1 LQRSALHCGEY
12 EEMQN
17 AAVAT
22 FVLDREAL
30 VERFD
35 RARTRSNLLF
45 DLIEPEAYYSRPI
58 TLRHPIVFYEGH
70 LVAFAVNT
78 LL

>member
-1 LQRSALHCGEY
+1 
-12 EEMQN
+12 MQN

-45 DLIEPEAYYSRPI
+45 DLIGERVVEPSRARYRLGYPAQNI
-58 TLRHPIVFYEGH
+58 ENNIVSSHLTTL
-70 LVAFAVNT
+70 
-78 LL
+78 